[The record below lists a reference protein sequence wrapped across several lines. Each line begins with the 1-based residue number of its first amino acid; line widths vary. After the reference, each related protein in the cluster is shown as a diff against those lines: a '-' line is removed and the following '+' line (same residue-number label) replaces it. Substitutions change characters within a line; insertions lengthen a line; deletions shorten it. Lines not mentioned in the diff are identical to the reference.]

1 MRCDQQTL
9 LIFRHLGVCFFGR
22 IHFVL
27 INNEPFINLVWNAH
41 GLNNKSRRDIVCD
54 VIQSSHAEI
63 VCIQATKVADM
74 NHTLSL
80 SVFGSAV
87 DKYVALRAQGTRGE

>member
-1 MRCDQQTL
+1 
-9 LIFRHLGVCFFGR
+9 
-22 IHFVL
+22 
-27 INNEPFINLVWNAH
+27 
-41 GLNNKSRRDIVCD
+41 
-54 VIQSSHAEI
+54 
-63 VCIQATKVADM
+63 M